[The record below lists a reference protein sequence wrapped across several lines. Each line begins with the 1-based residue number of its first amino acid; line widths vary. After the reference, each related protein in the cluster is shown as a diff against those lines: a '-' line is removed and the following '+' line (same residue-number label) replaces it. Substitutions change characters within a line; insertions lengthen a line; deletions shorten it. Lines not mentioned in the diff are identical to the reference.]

1 MTYRYVVYDIHKTLK
16 KNFDDAD
23 ITLNQVL
30 YWVMVVAN
38 KIRVQHD
45 MVVNSDVFT
54 STFCPVVVHTDDKG
68 RKYIDLP
75 TAIMS
80 LPNNAGI
87 VYLSY
92 NIDTNCCKGAA
103 FAQTFFQPI
112 NIGEIQHLY
121 LDKYTEPSSKQPYFY
136 RIGGRVNGEDVN
148 RVYLLGLEC
157 VDVIDLEVAV
167 KSSLNP
173 KELCDLDDELP
184 VPDELIQD
192 LTMEVLQ
199 LGRFVMMIPE
209 ERINQGEDGA
219 QIQNYRSPKV
229 PESQDY
235 SNQSS
240 ES

>member
-45 MVVNSDVFT
+45 IVVNSDVFT
-54 STFCPVVVHTDDKG
+54 STFSSLPILIDVNG

-75 TAIMS
+75 TSIMS
-80 LPNNAGI
+80 LPNNAGV
-87 VYLSY
+87 VYLTY
-92 NIDTNCCKGAA
+92 NMDTNCCRGAA
-103 FAQTFFQPI
+103 FAQTFFQPV
-112 NIGEIQHLY
+112 NVGEVQHLY
-121 LDKYTEPSSKQPYFY
+121 LDEYTAPSAKQPYFY
-136 RIGGRVNGEDVN
+136 RIGDRVDGLSVN
-148 RVYLLGLEC
+148 RLYLVGLEC
-157 VDVIDLEVAV
+157 VDVVDLEIAV
-167 KSSLNP
+167 KTSLNP
-173 KELCDLDDELP
+173 KDICDLDDELP

-209 ERINQGEDGA
+209 ERVNQGADNT
-219 QIQNYRSPKV
+219 QMQNYRSAKV
-229 PESQDY
+229 PNPQDY